1 MPDDRAIISMIDH
14 AVLAPDATRDDVLSA
29 CALAAELGVAGVCVH
44 PRWVRVAAEALAG
57 SAVATGTVAGFPLG
71 ANTSETKAVEAREAI
86 VHGADEIDMVMAITA
101 LKSGDRAAVLD
112 DIAAVVGAA
121 YAASLE
127 QPVVKVILEMCYL
140 TDEEKRVAAELAVE
154 AGADFVKTSTGLGP
168 SGARVEDV
176 ALLRRLAPPRV
187 GVKAAGG
194 IRTLDD
200 ARAMLAA
207 GATRIGTS
215 STRAMVEELGVG

>member
-1 MPDDRAIISMIDH
+1 MVEDRDIIAMIDH
-14 AVLAPDATRDDVLSA
+14 AVLAPDSTRDDVLAA

-44 PRWVRVAAEALAG
+44 PRWVRTAAEALAG
-57 SAVATGTVAGFPLG
+57 SGVATGTVAGFPLG
-71 ANTSETKAVEAREAI
+71 ANTSETKAAEAREAI

-101 LKSGDRAAVLD
+101 FKSGDRTAVLD

-121 YAASLE
+121 YAAAAE

-140 TDEEKRVAAELAVE
+140 TLDEKRVAAELAVE
-154 AGADFVKTSTGLGP
+154 AGADFLKTSTGLGP
-168 SGARVEDV
+168 SGATVEDV
-176 ALLRRLAPPRV
+176 ALLREVAPEGV

-194 IRTLDD
+194 IRTLSD
-200 ARAMLAA
+200 ARALVTA

-215 STRAMVEELGVG
+215 STRAIADELGLR